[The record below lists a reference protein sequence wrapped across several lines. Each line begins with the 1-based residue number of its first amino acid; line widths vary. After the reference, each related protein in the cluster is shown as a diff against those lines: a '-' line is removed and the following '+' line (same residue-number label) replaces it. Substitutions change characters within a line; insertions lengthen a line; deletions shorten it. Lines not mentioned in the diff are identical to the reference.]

1 MKKNPSLTPLF
12 VIILL
17 CIFSFGPFMYPFAGG
32 VVGSWTAAS
41 NGLPTSGT
49 FFGVAFGDINN
60 DGDLDIV
67 AASDGNGLRVFL
79 GDGTGSWEAAASHP
93 AESGGFGDVALGD
106 YDSDGNLD
114 IFAGSPG
121 NSASSPT
128 GLHVYKGD
136 GTGGFTDVTASSTLP
151 SEGKWRGVAVGD
163 VNSDGNLDLAATA
176 GYNTKEG
183 IHVFLGDGAGTFID
197 NSSGLPTDQ
206 DRGSK
211 VVLADF
217 NSDGKLDVAAGGSP
231 GVSVYLGDGGSGGE
245 MTWFASSSGLPS
257 DRYTGIEPADVDNDG
272 LLDLVLASYDAG
284 SGVGLRAYRNV
295 NNAAS
300 WQSLS
305 SGLPVSGDYIESST
319 GDLDGD
325 GNIDIVTG
333 GIYGTYGIKIYWGD
347 GSGLW
352 TENSGDLPSTNE
364 RVGNDVGDIDG
375 DGKPDILFGRYG
387 GGGLEVWKNLGDGPL
402 PPEVSSTSPNNG
414 ATNVPLN
421 SVISITFSR
430 VMNTIVTEAV
440 ITSSPTIS
448 WSSAWTTQDTLVTF
462 TPSANLDQNSQY
474 SIIVGIEA
482 ESTEGLNLESAYT
495 FSFTTGSLEDITSPT
510 LVSTDPESDAID
522 VDSQT
527 TITITFNEP
536 MDLAVTESAVSISHG
551 AIIEKTWNA
560 DGTELSLTVSLE
572 YTTTYTVTISDNAQ
586 DLAGNK
592 ISSGHSFSF
601 TTESKAES
609 DGDGFEFSTM
619 NILLLLFVMIIVII
633 LLYLIL
639 LKGKKKV

>member
-1 MKKNPSLTPLF
+1 MKKRRSLTPIFIVTLF
-12 VIILL
+12 
-17 CIFSFGPFMYPFAGG
+17 CIFSFGPFECPFAGG

-60 DGDLDIV
+60 DGNLDV
-67 AASDGNGLRVFL
+67 AAASDGNGLRVFL
-79 GDGTGSWEAAASHP
+79 GDGAGTWAAVASHP

-128 GLHVYKGD
+128 GLHVFKGE
-136 GTGGFTDVTASSTLP
+136 GTGGFTDVTAASTLP
-151 SEGKWRGVAVGD
+151 TEGKWRGVAVGD
-163 VNSDGNLDLAATA
+163 ANNDGILDLAATA
-176 GYNTKEG
+176 GYSTREG
-183 IHVFLGDGAGTFID
+183 IHVFLGDGAGTFTD

-206 DRGSK
+206 DRGSD
-211 VVLADF
+211 VALADF
-217 NSDGKLDVAAGGSP
+217 NNDGNLDVVAGGSP
-231 GVSVYLGDGGSGGE
+231 GVSVYLGNGGSGGE
-245 MTWFASSSGLPS
+245 MTWTDSSSGLPS
-257 DRYTGIEPADVDNDG
+257 DRFTGIGAADVDNDG
-272 LLDLVLASYDAG
+272 LLDLILSSYDAG

-300 WQSLS
+300 WQSVS
-305 SGLPVSGDYIESST
+305 SGLPVSGDYLESST

-347 GSGLW
+347 GTGLW
-352 TENSGDLPSTNE
+352 TENSGDLPTTNE

-387 GGGLEVWKNLGDGPL
+387 GGGLEVWKNLGDLPL
-402 PPEVSSTSPNNG
+402 PPEISSTSPNHG

-430 VMNTIVTEAV
+430 AMNTTVTESV
-440 ITSSPTIS
+440 ISSSPTIS
-448 WSSAWTTQDTLVTF
+448 WSSVWTSQDTLITF

-474 SIIVGIEA
+474 TITVGTGA

-495 FSFTTGSLEDITSPT
+495 FSFTTGSVEDITTPA
-510 LVSTDPESDAID
+510 LVTTNPVSDAID

-536 MDLAVTESAVSISHG
+536 MDMAVTESAVSISHG
-551 AIIEKTWNA
+551 SILEKTWNS
-560 DGTELSLTVSLE
+560 DGTQLSLEVSLE
-572 YTTTYTVTISDNAQ
+572 HSTTYVVTISDNAQ

-592 ISSGHSFSF
+592 LASGHSFTF
-601 TTESKAES
+601 TTESKEAS
-609 DGDGFEFSTM
+609 GDDGFEFSTM
-619 NILLLLFVMIIVII
+619 SILLLLVGVIVVVLLLFI
-633 LLYLIL
+633 LSRR
-639 LKGKKKV
+639 KKKT